1 MRKWF
6 TCLTYLLLLT
16 GMLAGCKR
24 IELYEL
30 TTKVKI
36 NFDIDLDIDV
46 DLDMEV
52 DTKLDPE
59 FAAKVDG
66 VMPEYMQVIFY
77 DSKTNRMQAS
87 FILPASGG
95 EVDIRPGD
103 YHIVAYNFGTNSTQT
118 DYVSVMDDALAFTT
132 DITKSMASKLN
143 AQTARETRGYED
155 DPIIYEPDHLYVANE
170 KNINVPSVL
179 NYNEDVT
186 IYSTASTI
194 LDVYSLEVL
203 GVTGCENI
211 EKVEAFITGHI
222 KNNRFGIEERG
233 TDPATLYVTLKPDA
247 QNNRLYTVFGTF
259 GKLPFAENKVY
270 LDITITD
277 TGGGQ
282 YRYVYDVTDQFDD
295 EKNVNNKLV
304 IIEEID
310 IPEGNIGGGGL
321 APGVQDWDDESVDI
335 PLC

>member
-1 MRKWF
+1 MRKLF
-6 TCLTYLLLLT
+6 IFLTYLLLLT
-16 GMLAGCKR
+16 GMLQGCKR

-30 TTKVKI
+30 TTKVRI
-36 NFDIDLDIDV
+36 EFDIDFDIDV

-52 DTKLDPE
+52 ETKLDPE

-66 VMPEYMQVIFY
+66 IMPEYMQVIFY
-77 DSKTNRMQAS
+77 DSQTNRMEAS

-95 EVDIRPGD
+95 EVSIRPGD

-118 DYVSVMDDALAFTT
+118 DNVTVMDDALAFTT
-132 DITKSMASKLN
+132 DITKSMAGKLN
-143 AQTARETRGYED
+143 ALSSTETRGYED

-170 KNINVPSVL
+170 NDINVPSVL
-179 NYNEDVT
+179 DPDEDVRL
-186 IYSTASTI
+186 YARASTI

-211 EKVEAFITGHI
+211 EKVEAFITGQI
-222 KNNRFGIEERG
+222 RNNRFGIEERG
-233 TDPATLYVTLKPDA
+233 TDPATLYVTLKPDKK
-247 QNNRLYTVFGTF
+247 NNRLYTVFGTF

-270 LDITITD
+270 LDITVTD
-277 TGGGQ
+277 SGGGQ
-282 YRYVYDVTDQFDD
+282 YRYIYDVTDQFDD

-304 IIEEID
+304 IIDEID

-321 APGVQDWDDESVDI
+321 APGVKDWDEESVDI
-335 PLC
+335 PLN